1 MIKIQYD
8 GKSKFIQ
15 RICERLNV
23 KLEESDYILLHNDVE
38 ITHNSVSLMHNK
50 EV

>member
-15 RICERLNV
+15 RLCERVND
-23 KLEESDYILLHNDVE
+23 KCEEPDYILLHNGVE
-38 ITHNSVSLMHNK
+38 ITHNSVNLMHNK